1 MITDEDKH
9 LTEDDL
15 LRYSRHISLPQMG
28 KEGQIKL
35 MKSSILIVGV
45 GGLGSPTIAYLAA
58 AGIGK
63 IGLIDNDKV
72 EKSNLQRQ
80 ILHNETDIGK
90 MKVDS
95 ASNKI
100 RLMNSNIEVVTYS
113 KKLEKENALEI
124 IDNYDLIIDG
134 TDNFPTRYLISDA
147 CEILDKTWIYG
158 SIHQFEGQIT
168 TFNYQ
173 GSPNY
178 RDLFPDP
185 PPSDMVQNCE
195 EGGVLGVLPG
205 MIGSMQATEAI
216 KLLLNLGKNLSGKL
230 LVYDALT
237 MNTKSFSYGHS
248 ERKKITELGTYS
260 ETCESEIE
268 KNNLPHLNITPAY
281 AKQKLE
287 NGWKPFILDVRT
299 ERESAIASIQNTNL
313 LIPHIEIMNHTEK
326 IPKERDILVYCHHGG
341 RSSMAATILN
351 SMGFDSNRLFNM
363 DGGIHLWSIDVDNSL
378 PRY

>member
-1 MITDEDKH
+1 MNNNKNKT
-9 LTEDDL
+9 LSEDDL

-28 KEGQIKL
+28 KEGQLKL
-35 MKSSILIVGV
+35 KNSSILIVGV
-45 GGLGSPTIAYLAA
+45 GGLGTPIIAYLAA

-63 IGLIDNDKV
+63 IGLIDNDTV

-80 ILHNETDIGK
+80 ILHFETDIGK

-100 RLMNSNIEVVTYS
+100 NSMNSNVEIITYP

-124 IDNYDLIIDG
+124 IREYDLIIDG
-134 TDNFPTRYLISDA
+134 TDNFPTRYLLSDA
-147 CEILDKTWIYG
+147 CEILEKTWIFG

-168 TFNYQ
+168 TFNYH

-178 RDLFPDP
+178 RDLFPEP
-185 PPSDMVQNCE
+185 PPSGMVQNCE

-216 KLLLNLGKNLSGKL
+216 KLLLNLGDNLSGKL
-230 LVYDALT
+230 LIYDALT
-237 MNTKSFSYGHS
+237 MEIKVFNYGHS
-248 ERKKITELGTYS
+248 ERENVTDLGDYTENCDS
-260 ETCESEIE
+260 EQET
-268 KNNLPHLNITPAY
+268 NNVPHLNITPTSAN
-281 AKQKLE
+281 QKIAE
-287 NGWKPFILDVRT
+287 GWKPFILDVRT
-299 ERESAIASIQNTNL
+299 ERESKIASIQNTDL
-313 LIPHIEIMNHTEK
+313 LITHIEIMNHIEK
-326 IPKERDILVYCHHGG
+326 IPKNQDILIYCHHGG

-351 SMGFDSNRLFNM
+351 NMGYNSNKLFNL
-363 DGGIHLWSIDVDNSL
+363 DGGIHLWSIEVDNSV